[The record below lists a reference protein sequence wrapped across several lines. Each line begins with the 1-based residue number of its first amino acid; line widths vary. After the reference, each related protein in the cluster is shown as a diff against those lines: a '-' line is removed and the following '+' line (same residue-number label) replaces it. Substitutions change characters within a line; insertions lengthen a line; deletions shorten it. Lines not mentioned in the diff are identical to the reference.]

1 MGKVW
6 SEKGHIRNKFQ
17 VLTRVEIGFS
27 VKERSD
33 WLSSVVDVL
42 HIGDQG
48 GCSPSGDQA

>member
-17 VLTRVEIGFS
+17 VLTRVEVS

-48 GCSPSGDQA
+48 GCSSSEYHT